1 MKRRSLLKLGAGA
14 AVLLAIA
21 GGGLALLRP
30 GLVNG
35 KLSPG
40 ARQLMKSVALAVL
53 DGLWPAEAAARE
65 AGLQAHLDSLELSI
79 AGFPQQV
86 RKELSQLLTLLT
98 SSAGRLA
105 ITGLKS
111 DWDKASNDELLQA
124 LQDMRVSSLAARQQI
139 YHALRDLNNAVFF
152 ADSSHWPL
160 ISYPGPIA
168 L

>member
-40 ARQLMKSVALAVL
+40 ARQLMKSVAIAVL

-65 AGLQAHLDSLELSI
+65 AGLQAHLNSLELSI
-79 AGFPQQV
+79 SGFPQQV

-111 DWDKASNDELLQA
+111 DWDQASNDELLQA

>member
-1 MKRRSLLKLGAGA
+1 VKRRSLLKLGAGA

-40 ARQLMKSVALAVL
+40 ARQLMKSVAIAVL
-53 DGLWPAEAAARE
+53 DGLWPADAAARE

-79 AGFPQQV
+79 AGFPLQV

-105 ITGLKS
+105 IAGLKS
-111 DWDKASNDELLQA
+111 DWDQASNDELLQA

-160 ISYPGPIA
+160 IGYPGPIA